1 MIIIYIHFN
10 FKYKN
15 KTTTEQEGIDHA
27 AQWMSHLL
35 TQTMPPIGGWL
46 LGDWRGHMMW
56 NDHAVTSIQVLG
68 IKVENKVLL
77 PGDPNDTL
85 PLSLSSTSLVWN
97 ICLSQS

>member
-46 LGDWRGHMMW
+46 LGD
-56 NDHAVTSIQVLG
+56 
-68 IKVENKVLL
+68 
-77 PGDPNDTL
+77 
-85 PLSLSSTSLVWN
+85 
-97 ICLSQS
+97 